1 VSVPDRDRNRV
12 TQRDEYLRSGLV
24 SWQALA
30 IGDNGWSA
38 LPPISR
44 KVDLAVVALD
54 DCSHDPV
61 PIERVLRAM
70 ARSHGAKELAAA
82 GAPLGVEGG
91 SPKVALG
98 TASSREVG

>member
-54 DCSHDPV
+54 DCSHDPGSSSD
-61 PIERVLRAM
+61 RA
-70 ARSHGAKELAAA
+70 RAA
-82 GAPLGVEGG
+82 GNGAVTWG
-91 SPKVALG
+91 
-98 TASSREVG
+98 